1 MGVMFCGSL
10 FIFLFFLFRSFYCL
24 FFFDLQLLIIP
35 FGIFNPLVI
44 RVLLGLHFVLFGL
57 YIILRGLCLVLTA
70 VFSHLMAQVL
80 VQITRA
86 RSLMF
91 SSLSQD
97 GTLWVSLDCG
107 VSGYNMERLIVDKG
121 G

>member
-1 MGVMFCGSL
+1 
-10 FIFLFFLFRSFYCL
+10 
-24 FFFDLQLLIIP
+24 
-35 FGIFNPLVI
+35 
-44 RVLLGLHFVLFGL
+44 
-57 YIILRGLCLVLTA
+57 
-70 VFSHLMAQVL
+70 MAQVL

-121 G
+121 EYQYDSSFITTQARLYTSKTDYIQPLQDLLCYCRLSNTQRKSFMHIQDGNKFNDM

>member
-1 MGVMFCGSL
+1 
-10 FIFLFFLFRSFYCL
+10 
-24 FFFDLQLLIIP
+24 
-35 FGIFNPLVI
+35 
-44 RVLLGLHFVLFGL
+44 
-57 YIILRGLCLVLTA
+57 
-70 VFSHLMAQVL
+70 MAQVL